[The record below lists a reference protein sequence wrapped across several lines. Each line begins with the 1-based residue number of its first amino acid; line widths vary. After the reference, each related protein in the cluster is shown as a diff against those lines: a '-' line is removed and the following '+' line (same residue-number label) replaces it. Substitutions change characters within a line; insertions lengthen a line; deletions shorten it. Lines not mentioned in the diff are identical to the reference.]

1 MEAVVKQFYFCVNG
15 QDVHSFIMEGSNWI
29 ADYLPLNKDEE
40 GILFRCRL
48 ILSELIT
55 NAIKHSLVNDITL
68 EITVDRLFIE
78 IKRFDHG
85 KRFFLVLEN
94 QSEYYPLNDARAGQQ
109 IMVFKDK
116 MYNLVAMVKNSFLID
131 FKLQE
136 YVDVEHD
143 IKDTLEHFGLIILT
157 KSSSRFSYRFD
168 PDTHTNIFSAR
179 IETT

>member
-1 MEAVVKQFYFCVNG
+1 
-15 QDVHSFIMEGSNWI
+15 MEGSNWI
-29 ADYLPLNKDEE
+29 ADHLTLNKDGE

-55 NAIKHSLVNDITL
+55 NAIKHSLVDNIIM
-68 EITVDRLFIE
+68 EITVDPLFVE
-78 IKRFDHG
+78 ISRYDRG

-94 QSEYYPLNDARAGQQ
+94 QSEYYPLNDAYAGQQ

-116 MYNLVAMVKNSFLID
+116 MYNLVAVVKNPFLID

-136 YVDVEHD
+136 YMEEKHD

-168 PDTHTNIFSAR
+168 PDTFTNIFSAR